1 MAIQVQVIQGR
12 SNVFRLDDLNTPHIC
27 KIANLHQQKKYF
39 KIYYINS
46 CIYIQIAKK
55 KKEDKLKAKEKR
67 KDILI

>member
-55 KKEDKLKAKEKR
+55 KKKKKR
-67 KDILI
+67 S